1 MTDKVF
7 LRKHGHIIAP
17 LAAIILL
24 LGSILLI
31 VLWLWLNSEDTISRL
46 KLRIPYE
53 TSIIDLSQPMSLEE
67 FTIYRERVQANLS
80 PSRPLDP
87 VVATTKDSDIDSAMT
102 SERTVPAAVVSLSDA
117 DSLPIARADPALLEV
132 TAFGSLPQ
140 VGNDGRRPW
149 QAYQQNF
156 VPKTG
161 FKQIALI
168 ITNVG
173 MNERTTL
180 QILQTVPKEVTLA
193 FSPYVRDADIWI
205 ARARGK
211 GHEVLMAVPMEPTTY
226 PQDDPGPRALRKDFS
241 TSQNRE
247 ALHWVLGRGAG
258 YIGIIPMLG
267 DAFTQ
272 DANLIEPILADVR
285 ARGLVF
291 VDSTSERGIS
301 TTRARSRALLIPYA
315 NKDVIIDATLSASA
329 ITSNLRLLEELAHEQ
344 SKAVGIASAIP
355 FSITSLNNWIT
366 SLPEKNIE
374 IAPISYIAGQSLNR

>member
-53 TSIIDLSQPMSLEE
+53 TSTIDLSQPMSLDE
-67 FTIYRERVQANLS
+67 FNLYRARVQANLD
-80 PSRPLDP
+80 PTPALEPLISSQKD
-87 VVATTKDSDIDSAMT
+87 KDSLSTIAPDTNAPSTAI
-102 SERTVPAAVVSLSDA
+102 SLNNVE
-117 DSLPIARADPALLEV
+117 SLPIAGADPALLEV

-149 QAYQQNF
+149 QVYKQNF
-156 VPKTG
+156 APSSG
-161 FKQIALI
+161 FKQIAVI

-241 TSQNRE
+241 ASQNRE

-258 YIGIIPMLG
+258 YVGIIPMQG
-267 DAFTQ
+267 DAFTE
-272 DANLIEPILADVR
+272 DASLIEPVLTDVR
-285 ARGLVF
+285 TRGLIF
-291 VDSTSERGIS
+291 IDGTSERGIN

-315 NKDVIIDATLSASA
+315 NKDIVIDATLSASA
-329 ITSNLRLLEELAHEQ
+329 ITANLRLLEELADSQ
-344 SKAVGIASAIP
+344 GKAVGVASAVP
-355 FSITSLNNWIT
+355 FSITSLNNWIK